1 MDERFPADFFQFP
14 HSVPASGNTQLK
26 HLFLGPHASTDSS
39 TEHNPIEKPWASYLL
54 SCPLV
59 LRNVWL
65 HATQKGENV
74 LLHPVT
80 FSHPHLAESFR
91 MLLALHVY
99 KHWGDQVPV
108 LQVLSHCILQW
119 PKASFQLTASQP
131 RTSIQKIWCLSL
143 KDSQSLKTSIFR
155 YLEISA
161 IWLDKWLV
169 LFSIAPDVGNTTT
182 YPMLWIILLHWAL
195 VQISILLSSRL
206 EVSDRDS

>member
-14 HSVPASGNTQLK
+14 HSVPTSGNTQLK
-26 HLFLGPHASTDSS
+26 HLFLGPHASTDSAI
-39 TEHNPIEKPWASYLL
+39 EHNPIEKPWASYLL

-91 MLLALHVY
+91 MLLALHVC

-108 LQVLSHCILQW
+108 LKYFLIAFCNG
-119 PKASFQLTASQP
+119 PKHHFSLPLHSQEHLF
-131 RTSIQKIWCLSL
+131 KKCDACLS
-143 KDSQSLKTSIFR
+143 KTVSLWKQVSSDILRSLPFG
-155 YLEISA
+155 LISD
-161 IWLDKWLV
+161 WY
-169 LFSIAPDVGNTTT
+169 FSP
-182 YPMLWIILLHWAL
+182 LH
-195 VQISILLSSRL
+195 QM
-206 EVSDRDS
+206 